1 MSFFASLNDLC
12 LATTMMHWVTSLI
25 LISGLVSASNL
36 DHAKQKSLTQFFNF
50 DDVCPSDEFKKEVC
64 LFLFSKF

>member
-1 MSFFASLNDLC
+1 
-12 LATTMMHWVTSLI
+12 MHWVTSLI